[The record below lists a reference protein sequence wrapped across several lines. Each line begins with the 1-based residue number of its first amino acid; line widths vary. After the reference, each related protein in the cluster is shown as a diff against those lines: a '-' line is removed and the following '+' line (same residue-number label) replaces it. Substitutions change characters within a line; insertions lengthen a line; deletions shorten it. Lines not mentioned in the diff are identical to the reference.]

1 MATMVERVSRD
12 IADAMKRKD
21 ATTLAPLRMLKAAL
35 MNREVEA
42 GRRWP
47 TTRPSRSCD
56 ESQISEGFQLALRWY
71 ARVCDARGAAQA
83 SLGEA
88 IPPALASADRPA
100 DARLLRELNRTEN
113 NP

>member
-1 MATMVERVSRD
+1 VYQAQDYTCSYQIFMIS
-12 IADAMKRKD
+12 
-21 ATTLAPLRMLKAAL
+21 
-35 MNREVEA
+35 
-42 GRRWP
+42 
-47 TTRPSRSCD
+47 SD

-83 SLGEA
+83 ALGEA

-100 DARLLRELNRTEN
+100 DAWLLRELNRTEN